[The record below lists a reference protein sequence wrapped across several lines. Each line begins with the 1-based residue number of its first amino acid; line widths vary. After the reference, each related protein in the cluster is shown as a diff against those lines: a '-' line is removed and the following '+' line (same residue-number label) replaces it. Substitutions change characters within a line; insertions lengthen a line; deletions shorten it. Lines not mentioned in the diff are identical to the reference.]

1 MNEQLEKMRD
11 VVSKRQI
18 EIKSLESEMKRK
30 VQLDAKEEKKENDT
44 NSDHSE

>member
-1 MNEQLEKMRD
+1 MNDQLEKMRD

-18 EIKSLESEMKRK
+18 EVQSLESEMKRK
-30 VQLDAKEEKKENDT
+30 VQLDAKEEKKENDI

>member
-1 MNEQLEKMRD
+1 MNDQLEKMRD

-18 EIKSLESEMKRK
+18 EVQSLESEMKRK
-30 VQLDAKEEKKENDT
+30 VKLDAKEEKKENDT

>member
-18 EIKSLESEMKRK
+18 EVQSLESEMKRK

>member
-18 EIKSLESEMKRK
+18 EVQSLESEMKRK

-44 NSDHSE
+44 NSDLSE

>member
-1 MNEQLEKMRD
+1 MNDQLEKMRD

-18 EIKSLESEMKRK
+18 EVQSLESEMKRK